1 MTKFALVTGAN
12 KGIGYE
18 VVRQLAEEGYDV
30 FLGARNE
37 ELGHKA
43 VESLGLTNVTFVQLD
58 LTDSQSIQDSV
69 GTIQGMTDHIDLLI
83 NNAGVA
89 LDFNILPSEVKVE
102 MLRDIF
108 DVNFFGT
115 FQMIQAYLPL
125 LKKAKGSKVVNVTT
139 DMASQTMFD
148 NGDVHPL
155 NILGYNSS
163 KTAVNSLTLS
173 FSKELGSE
181 GPEVIGVTPG
191 FTSTDLNGHAPG
203 GKTTAEGAEIIV
215 KYALSE
221 TNYHGKILNNNG
233 IIPW

>member
-1 MTKFALVTGAN
+1 MTKYALVTGAN

-18 VVRQLAEEGYDV
+18 VVRQLAENGFEV

-37 ELGHKA
+37 ELGKKA
-43 VESLGLTNVTFVQLD
+43 VESLGKSNVTFVQLD
-58 LTDSQSIQDSV
+58 ISSSQSIQDSV
-69 GTIQGMTDHIDLLI
+69 RTIEGVTDHLDVLI
-83 NNAGVA
+83 NNAGIA
-89 LDFNILPSEVKVE
+89 LDFNIQPSEVEVG

-115 FQMIQAYLPL
+115 FQMMQAYLPL
-125 LKKAKGSKVVNVTT
+125 LKKAEGSKMVNVTT

-181 GPEVIGVTPG
+181 GPEVFGVTPG
-191 FTSTDLNGHAPG
+191 FTSTDLNGNAPG
-203 GKTTAEGAEIIV
+203 GKTTAEGAEVIV

-233 IIPW
+233 VIPW

>member
-58 LTDSQSIQDSV
+58 ISDTQSIQDSV
-69 GTIQGMTDHIDLLI
+69 RNIQGMADHLDLLI